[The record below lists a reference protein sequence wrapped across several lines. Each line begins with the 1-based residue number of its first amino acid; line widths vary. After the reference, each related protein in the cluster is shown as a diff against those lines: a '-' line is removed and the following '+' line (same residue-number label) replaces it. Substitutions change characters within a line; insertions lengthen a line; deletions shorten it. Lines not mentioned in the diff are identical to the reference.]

1 MGPKKKVIMMEEY
14 EISHW
19 KLSVTLQVL
28 KLTLGTFQ
36 KWQRGLPLRPGP
48 DQAEDHGSRLWSSL
62 WYSFWRWWAYHDFR
76 VLSRYHATE
85 GYCKI
90 TGHRHPAAWEQQN
103 DEWMWLSSSYSEF
116 KTARVGGF
124 VLKPSEREKKTSLN
138 KYLTLFLWLPGPTT
152 KSEVKRFG
160 EWWRGLLRNVMPIRL
175 DLWKGLE
182 GEIPRGIPWD
192 QNKNVR
198 FPRTKTKM

>member
-124 VLKPSEREKKTSLN
+124 VLKPSERERKTNFQQLPHTFFMVARPHHEVWGKKVRRMM
-138 KYLTLFLWLPGPTT
+138 
-152 KSEVKRFG
+152 ERFVAQ
-160 EWWRGLLRNVMPIRL
+160 R
-175 DLWKGLE
+175 DA
-182 GEIPRGIPWD
+182 D
-192 QNKNVR
+192 
-198 FPRTKTKM
+198 